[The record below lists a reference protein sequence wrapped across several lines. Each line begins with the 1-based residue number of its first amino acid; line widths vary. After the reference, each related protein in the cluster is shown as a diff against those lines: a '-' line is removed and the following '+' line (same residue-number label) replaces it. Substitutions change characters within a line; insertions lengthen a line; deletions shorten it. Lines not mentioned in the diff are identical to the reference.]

1 MSSLGAVVADF
12 FFLGPLGLLGISL
25 KMSPESPNKSSSP
38 SGFTTFFGFRASV
51 FLTENNSSSSSWK
64 QLTNE
69 LKSNLRGNSYYSRI
83 IHTKKKKTFQ
93 LLIRNVVTNMTYK
106 SVSQNGNLQIT
117 RHQKH
122 RKTTQR
128 HIWTKTF
135 WVRCECHIW
144 WTPFKQDQEKLELR
158 KYKFH
163 YKIFAKCFENIF
175 LSMST
180 WWRKI

>member
-83 IHTKKKKTFQ
+83 IHIKKKKKTFQ

-106 SVSQNGNLQIT
+106 SWSFS
-117 RHQKH
+117 K
-122 RKTTQR
+122 RKPSDNTSSKTQENN
-128 HIWTKTF
+128 TKAYLDEN
-135 WVRCECHIW
+135 V
-144 WTPFKQDQEKLELR
+144 LSALR
-158 KYKFH
+158 
-163 YKIFAKCFENIF
+163 
-175 LSMST
+175 MSHMMYAF
-180 WWRKI
+180 

>member
-83 IHTKKKKTFQ
+83 IHIKKKKKPFN
-93 LLIRNVVTNMTYK
+93 LRNETSLQTWLT
-106 SVSQNGNLQIT
+106 SHQVSQKGNLQIT

-135 WVRCECHIW
+135 WVHCECHIW
-144 WTPFKQDQEKLELR
+144 CTPFKQDQEKLELR
-158 KYKFH
+158 KCLH
-163 YKIFAKCFENIF
+163 CN
-175 LSMST
+175 SSSPN
-180 WWRKI
+180 

>member
-83 IHTKKKKTFQ
+83 IHIKKKKTFQ

-106 SVSQNGNLQIT
+106 SSSFS
-117 RHQKH
+117 K
-122 RKTTQR
+122 RKPSDNTSSKTQENN
-128 HIWTKTF
+128 TKAYLDEN
-135 WVRCECHIW
+135 V
-144 WTPFKQDQEKLELR
+144 LSALR
-158 KYKFH
+158 
-163 YKIFAKCFENIF
+163 
-175 LSMST
+175 MSHMMYAF
-180 WWRKI
+180 

>member
-12 FFLGPLGLLGISL
+12 FFLGPLGLLVISL

-64 QLTNE
+64 KLTNE

-83 IHTKKKKTFQ
+83 IHIKKKKTFQ

-106 SVSQNGNLQIT
+106 SSSFSKRKPSDNTSSKTQENT
-117 RHQKH
+117 RAYLDEN
-122 RKTTQR
+122 
-128 HIWTKTF
+128 
-135 WVRCECHIW
+135 V
-144 WTPFKQDQEKLELR
+144 LSALR
-158 KYKFH
+158 
-163 YKIFAKCFENIF
+163 
-175 LSMST
+175 MSHMMYAF
-180 WWRKI
+180 

>member
-83 IHTKKKKTFQ
+83 IHIKKKTFQ

-106 SVSQNGNLQIT
+106 SSSFS
-117 RHQKH
+117 K
-122 RKTTQR
+122 RKPSDNTSSKTQENN
-128 HIWTKTF
+128 TKAYLDEN
-135 WVRCECHIW
+135 V
-144 WTPFKQDQEKLELR
+144 LSALR
-158 KYKFH
+158 
-163 YKIFAKCFENIF
+163 
-175 LSMST
+175 MSYMMYAF
-180 WWRKI
+180 